1 MTRSDLAAWT
11 TLPALI
17 LLSAGARAQQ
27 PLAQRVAAVNGEAE
41 VRFASRPDVCG
52 DGERSFSFR
61 SDDHWNGRCVHGPV
75 RVRLTVANGAVTRLR
90 TSIGEGR
97 DSRDSAAASAAS
109 VTDLG
114 TVSTHDAV
122 EYFLS
127 LARSAN
133 TPERVATDAI
143 LPAALADST
152 TISPALLSLE
162 RDRTRP
168 TDVRKRALFWAGEVG
183 EPGVLEPVRA
193 IALDSTEQ
201 DAMRKQ
207 AVFVLSQLPDSSG
220 VPALIAIARDAA
232 ASMHTRKQALFWAG
246 QSGTSTSELVDLY
259 RQLGDHELRKQV
271 IFVLSQRSDSA
282 STDALMDIVRSHDD
296 YELRKQAMFWLG
308 QKNDPRVATF
318 LASILEH

>member
-1 MTRSDLAAWT
+1 MTRTDLAAWAA
-11 TLPALI
+11 LPALI

-27 PLAQRVAAVNGEAE
+27 PLAQRVSAVNGDAE

-52 DGERSFSFR
+52 DGDRSFSFR
-61 SDDHWNGRCVHGPV
+61 SDDHWNGRCMHGPV
-75 RVRLTVANGAVTRLR
+75 RVRLTVANGAVTHLR
-90 TSIGEGR
+90 TYVGEPR
-97 DSRDSAAASAAS
+97 DSGTAA

-127 LARSAN
+127 LARAAN
-133 TPERVATDAI
+133 TPERVAADAI

-152 TISPALLSLE
+152 TISPALLSLA
-162 RDRTRP
+162 RDRARP
-168 TDVRKRALFWAGEVG
+168 TDVRKRALFWAGEAG

-193 IALDSTEQ
+193 IALDTADE
-201 DAMRKQ
+201 DAMRQQ

-220 VPALIAIARDAA
+220 APALIAIARDAA
-232 ASMHTRKQALFWAG
+232 AGMHTRKQALFWAG
-246 QSGTSTSELVDLY
+246 QTGTPTSELVDLY
-259 RQLGDHELRKQV
+259 RQLGDHHELRKQL

-282 STDALMDIVRSHDD
+282 STDALMNIARSQDD

-308 QKNDPRVATF
+308 QKNDPRVASF